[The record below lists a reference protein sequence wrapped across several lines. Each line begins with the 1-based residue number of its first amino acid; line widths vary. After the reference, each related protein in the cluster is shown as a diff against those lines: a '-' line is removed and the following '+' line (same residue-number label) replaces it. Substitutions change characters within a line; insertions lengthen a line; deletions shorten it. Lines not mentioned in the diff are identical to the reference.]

1 MKLRNSKLMLLSTV
15 TILLLACKKEKE
27 GQENL
32 NNNVHPYDVSTLAP
46 TGNSLNTSNK
56 TNNARD
62 IQLIGDSLLFI
73 HSRGTNT
80 VESYKLHSI
89 GAINSASHFNTFFTA
104 DYIGTTSQGN
114 NGHGIYIKPNDLS
127 KMWLFNRTEIWEFH
141 FESPGDLSS
150 VNFSDYLDLSDYIE
164 RGHGIFF
171 NPTGGL
177 LYVDDRNKEMIHQFT
192 LNENWSISGFNNY
205 KNINISSFQ
214 EAVRSVKFNPEGD
227 QMYLLDTSL
236 KEIIKFNLTTPW
248 QVESATFS
256 KKKSVNISNP
266 RGFTWNSDGTK
277 AYIMNT
283 DDGVIYEYQN

>member
-1 MKLRNSKLMLLSTV
+1 MLLVSL

-27 GQENL
+27 EQDNL
-32 NNNVHPYDVSTLAP
+32 NNNVQPYDVSTLAS

-62 IQLIGDSLLFI
+62 IQLIGDSLLFV

-80 VESYKLHSI
+80 VESYKLHSN
-89 GAINSASHFNTFFTA
+89 GFINSASHFNTFSTA
-104 DYIGTTSQGN
+104 DYIGITTQGN

-127 KMWLFNRTEIWEFH
+127 KMWLFNRTEIWEFN

-150 VNFSDYLDLSDYIE
+150 VNFSDYLDLSDYVE

-171 NPTGGL
+171 NPTGEQ

-205 KNINISSFQ
+205 KNINISSYQ
-214 EAVRSVKFNPEGD
+214 EAVRSVKFNPEGN